1 MFLSPM
7 FLFVL
12 MRVVCCKSNVTVF
25 IGLNACF
32 KFKLKDCGFDDPDLG
47 NGLAY
52 MVADPAYKE
61 HISRHAAAQ
70 QSTDVS
76 PGLLLKIRFV
86 DDYHCRASLV
96 DLPSTL

>member
-1 MFLSPM
+1 M

-12 MRVVCCKSNVTVF
+12 TRVVCCESNATVF
-25 IGLNACF
+25 IGLDACF
-32 KFKLKDCGFDDPDLG
+32 KFKLKDHGFDDPDLG
-47 NGLAY
+47 NSLAY
-52 MVADPAYKE
+52 MVTDPTYKE
-61 HISRHAAAQ
+61 HISHHAAAQ

-86 DDYHCRASLV
+86 DDYHCRVSLA

>member
-1 MFLSPM
+1 M

-12 MRVVCCKSNVTVF
+12 TRVVCCESNATVF
-25 IGLNACF
+25 IGLDACF
-32 KFKLKDCGFDDPDLG
+32 KFKLKDRGFNDPNLG
-47 NGLAY
+47 NSLAY
-52 MVADPAYKE
+52 MVTDPTYKE
-61 HISRHAAAQ
+61 HISCHAAAQ

-86 DDYHCRASLV
+86 DDYHCRASLA